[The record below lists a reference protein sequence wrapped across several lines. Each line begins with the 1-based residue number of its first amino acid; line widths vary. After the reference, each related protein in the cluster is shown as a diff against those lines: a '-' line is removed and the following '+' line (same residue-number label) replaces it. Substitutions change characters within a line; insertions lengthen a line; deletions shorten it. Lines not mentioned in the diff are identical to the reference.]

1 MTMNSSPW
9 VADTLDELVAGA
21 TDRTPVRTSDAKSGA
36 RFERLLIDGEPHF
49 LKVLSAADDWIMRV
63 TGNTTYWEFQCW
75 RAGLYAACPPVIDP
89 AVVGMSLEGS
99 GPHARLAILM
109 SDRGADLV
117 PPGDD
122 PIPVSQHAT
131 FLDHMAAMHASF
143 LGWTDQLGLYDPA
156 SRFLFFAPDTIAP
169 ELTQPDVPGPIA
181 VADQGWRRLP
191 ERAPRL
197 AELVA
202 EVHRDPSALAE
213 ALRGTPQ
220 TFVAGDWKLGNLG
233 LRADGR
239 TVVLDW
245 AYPGEAAPCWDLT
258 WYLAI
263 NAARTPISKEATI
276 AAYRDRLE
284 AHGVD
289 TSDWWERQLG
299 LSLLGMAA
307 VFAWEKAVGSDDELA
322 WWAEA
327 ATAGARWLA

>member
-1 MTMNSSPW
+1 M
-9 VADTLDELVAGA
+9 
-21 TDRTPVRTSDAKSGA
+21 
-36 RFERLLIDGEPHF
+36 
-49 LKVLSAADDWIMRV
+49 
-63 TGNTTYWEFQCW
+63 
-75 RAGLYAACPPVIDP
+75 
-89 AVVGMSLEGS
+89 
-99 GPHARLAILM
+99 
-109 SDRGADLV
+109 
-117 PPGDD
+117 
-122 PIPVSQHAT
+122 
-131 FLDHMAAMHASF
+131 
-143 LGWTDQLGLYDPA
+143 
-156 SRFLFFAPDTIAP
+156 
-169 ELTQPDVPGPIA
+169 
-181 VADQGWRRLP
+181 
-191 ERAPRL
+191 
-197 AELVA
+197 
-202 EVHRDPSALAE
+202 HRDPSALAE